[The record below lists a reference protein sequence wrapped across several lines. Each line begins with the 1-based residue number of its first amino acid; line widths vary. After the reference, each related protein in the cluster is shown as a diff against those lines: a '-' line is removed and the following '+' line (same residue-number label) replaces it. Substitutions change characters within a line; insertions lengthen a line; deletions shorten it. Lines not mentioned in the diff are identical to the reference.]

1 MMFFLQKWQHI
12 LLREGDVKYID
23 NKIKTIKCIE
33 GPTSERLNLSVSSS
47 FVSSE

>member
-1 MMFFLQKWQHI
+1 MMFFLQKWHI

-33 GPTSERLNLSVSSS
+33 GPKSERLNLSVSSS
-47 FVSSE
+47 FVSLE